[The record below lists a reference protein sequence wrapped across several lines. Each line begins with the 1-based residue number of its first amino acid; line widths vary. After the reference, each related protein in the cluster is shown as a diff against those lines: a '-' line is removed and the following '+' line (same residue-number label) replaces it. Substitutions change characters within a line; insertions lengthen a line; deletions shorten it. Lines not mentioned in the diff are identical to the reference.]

1 MLIELEG
8 HVLFA
13 IKDKNTTT
21 GKYRS
26 SVRGTHSF
34 IDYFD

>member
-1 MLIELEG
+1 MTTLKT
-8 HVLFA
+8 V
-13 IKDKNTTT
+13 KKNTTT